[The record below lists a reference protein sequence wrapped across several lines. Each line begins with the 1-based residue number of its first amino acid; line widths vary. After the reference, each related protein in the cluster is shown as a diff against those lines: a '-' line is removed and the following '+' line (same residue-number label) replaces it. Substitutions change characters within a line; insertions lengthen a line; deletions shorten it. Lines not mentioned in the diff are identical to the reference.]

1 MAERKKAVTA
11 VTPKGTAVGYQ
22 SLNTPDTKF
31 NKAGVYKTKLAID
44 ADDAGLAKLR
54 ETVEQMIDEKHSE
67 IVAELTADKKAA
79 VAKKVTKRDLDD
91 IFKPEEDEDTGEETG
106 RIVITAKMT
115 ASGVGKKGPWERK
128 PGIFDAKGKKLNRP
142 PIIGSGSE
150 LKLSIELFP
159 YYAANDKEVGVSF
172 RLEAVQVIKLVSRGA
187 RDAAGYGFGEEDGD
201 EIDDLDGGSDFAADT
216 SGTDSDDDEL

>member
-31 NKAGVYKTKLAID
+31 KKEGQFKTRLALD

-54 ETVEQMIDEKHSE
+54 ETVEQLLDQKHRE
-67 IVAELTADKKAA
+67 IVDQLTSDGKAG
-79 VAKKVTKRDLDD
+79 VAKKITKRDLDE
-91 IFKPEEDEDTGEETG
+91 IFKPEEDEATGEETG
-106 RIVITAKMT
+106 RILITAKMT
-115 ASGVGKKGPWERK
+115 ASGVGKKGPWTRS
-128 PGIFDAKGKKLNRP
+128 PGIFDAKGKKLKKP
-142 PIIGSGSE
+142 PLIGSGSE
-150 LKLSIELFP
+150 LKLSLELFP
-159 YYAANDKEVGVSF
+159 YYAPNDKEVGVSF

-201 EIDDLDGGSDFAADT
+201 EIEDGDDTGSDFT
-216 SGTDSDDDEL
+216 SDASGDEDDDL